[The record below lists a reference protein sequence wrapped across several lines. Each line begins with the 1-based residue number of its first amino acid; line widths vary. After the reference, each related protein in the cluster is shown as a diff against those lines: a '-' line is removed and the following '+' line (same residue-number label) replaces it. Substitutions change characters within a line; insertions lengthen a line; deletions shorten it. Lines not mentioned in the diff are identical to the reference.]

1 MAKAKSK
8 SKSSLIG
15 AVGGTLVG
23 SAILFFIITIILN
36 QLKTAAQPTGTVTG
50 NSTEAINNRAD
61 WNATN
66 ASIDTLLTFTT
77 ICTILLGVLGV
88 TMVGA
93 SIIGYI
99 TGAFA

>member
-1 MAKAKSK
+1 MAKSK

-36 QLKTAAQPTGTVTG
+36 QLKDAARPTAGTLTADQRAQ
-50 NSTEAINNRAD
+50 

-66 ASIDTLLTFTT
+66 ASIETLLTFTT

>member
-1 MAKAKSK
+1 MAKTQKQ
-8 SKSSLIG
+8 KSSLIG

-23 SAILFFIITIILN
+23 AAILMFIITIILN
-36 QLKTAAQPTGTVTG
+36 QLKDAARPSSGTLTADQQEQWNNT
-50 NSTEAINNRAD
+50 NS
-61 WNATN
+61 
-66 ASIDTLLTFTT
+66 SIDTLLTFTT

-93 SIIGYI
+93 SIIAYI

>member
-1 MAKAKSK
+1 MSKAKSK
-8 SKSSLIG
+8 TSLIG

-23 SAILFFIITIILN
+23 AAILFFIITIILN
-36 QLKTAAQPTGTVTG
+36 QLKTAAQPTGTISG
-50 NSTEAINNRAD
+50 NSTEAVENRAQ
-61 WNATN
+61 WNETN
-66 ASIDTLLTFTT
+66 ASIETLLTFTT